1 CERAARNRHSAVE
14 PLDNPGWRKYREAV
28 RVSERGPRRTNLFD
42 KREMK
47 LDRNRSSGTGG
58 SELRITHR
66 VLDVLQECCLEP
78 PPTLTSDVTAWT
90 LPPAPTRIAEAD
102 AEIRAISAKRGY
114 RRQVKPVN
122 PGHVARIGAFLG
134 SSGAGQGTAHRE

>member
-1 CERAARNRHSAVE
+1 ACHLGSRGGGVLPDKRRPQTGPRRFSFRKPTCTRCERAARNRHSAVE

-66 VLDVLQECCLEP
+66 V
-78 PPTLTSDVTAWT
+78 
-90 LPPAPTRIAEAD
+90 
-102 AEIRAISAKRGY
+102 
-114 RRQVKPVN
+114 
-122 PGHVARIGAFLG
+122 
-134 SSGAGQGTAHRE
+134 